1 MAFDLSFF
9 TTLVGTTVFLSAPI
23 VLACLG
29 VQWSELSGVFIFG
42 VEGEMLLGAVAGFL
56 TALATHSLPLGIA
69 VGLATGVGL
78 GLLSGLF
85 EVTLGADQIIFA
97 IALLVIGPSLS
108 SYLYGAYVGG
118 RELSAFS
125 ASIPTFSSVPIP
137 YLSGIPL
144 IGPVFNQPI
153 LVYVVYVL
161 VILTHYFF
169 YHTNLGLKVRS
180 VGMNPLAADSMG
192 TNVHLVRYV
201 VLIVAGIFAALGGML
216 MVMGGTG
223 FWSDNVTAGRG
234 LIAIALVRVGNW
246 RTHFTFGSALVVGL
260 LLAAVAD
267 LQGIFSGGGTV
278 TTTFPY
284 EVFSTLSV
292 FVRHRHHRDLLP
304 MDPQQST
311 GFDRPPLPQRLS
323 LDHPLTCRASFSLA
337 FSGSL
342 TGFPAALTSTLTR

>member
-1 MAFDLSFF
+1 MAFDLGFF
-9 TTLVGTTVFLSAPI
+9 TTLVGTTVFLAAPI

-42 VEGEMLLGAVAGFL
+42 IEGEMLLGAVAGFL
-56 TALATHSLPLGIA
+56 TALATHSLPLGIVA
-69 VGLATGVGL
+69 GIATGVGV
-78 GLLSGLF
+78 GILSGFF

-118 RELSAFS
+118 RELSTFS
-125 ASIPTFSSVPIP
+125 TSIPTFTSVPIP
-137 YLSGIPL
+137 GLSSIPL

-153 LVYVVYVL
+153 LVYVVYIL

-169 YHTNLGLKVRS
+169 YHTNMGLKVRS

-192 TNVHLVRYV
+192 TNVQLVRYS
-201 VLIVAGIFAALGGML
+201 VLIIAGILAALGGML

-246 RTHFTFGSALVVGL
+246 RTHLTFGASLVVGL
-260 LLAAVAD
+260 LLASVAD
-267 LQGIFSGGGTV
+267 LQGIFSGGGAV

-284 EVFSTLSV
+284 EVFSTLPYLFAIAVIGISYKWT
-292 FVRHRHHRDLLP
+292 RSNQP
-304 MDPQQST
+304 ASIGKPY
-311 GFDRPPLPQRLS
+311 QR
-323 LDHPLTCRASFSLA
+323 
-337 FSGSL
+337 G
-342 TGFPAALTSTLTR
+342 

>member
-1 MAFDLSFF
+1 MVFDLSFF
-9 TTLVGTTVFLSAPI
+9 TTLIGTTVFLSAPI

-42 VEGEMLLGAVAGFL
+42 IEGEMLLGAVAGFL
-56 TALATHSLPLGIA
+56 TTLATRSLPLGVV
-69 VGLATGVGL
+69 VGLATGVGV
-78 GLLSGLF
+78 GLLSGFF

-118 RELSAFS
+118 RELSTFS
-125 ASIPTFSSVPIP
+125 TSIPTFSPAPIP
-137 YLSGIPL
+137 FLSNVPL
-144 IGPVFNQPI
+144 IGPVFDQPV
-153 LVYVVYVL
+153 LVYVVYAL
-161 VILTHYFF
+161 VVLTHYFF

-180 VGMNPLAADSMG
+180 VGMNPMAADSMG
-192 TNVHLVRYV
+192 TNVQLVRYV
-201 VLIVAGIFAALGGML
+201 VLVVAGMLAALGGML

-246 RTHFTFGSALVVGL
+246 RTHLTFGAALVVGV

-284 EVFSTLSV
+284 EVFSTLPYLFAIAVIGISY
-292 FVRHRHHRDLLP
+292 RWTRSNQP
-304 MDPQQST
+304 ASI
-311 GFDRPPLPQRLS
+311 GRPHLR
-323 LDHPLTCRASFSLA
+323 
-337 FSGSL
+337 G
-342 TGFPAALTSTLTR
+342 